1 MNAPLADIVPS
12 RWLDRPLVLAAEL
25 MMAAE
30 TFAQLRAWVEGG
42 EGATGRTEARLAT
55 YRTVDDVPADWLR
68 LLLP

>member
-1 MNAPLADIVPS
+1 
-12 RWLDRPLVLAAEL
+12 
-25 MMAAE
+25 MAAE